1 MLPLSLLKEGEIAEI
16 INFSPGG
23 DLGSKNPGYQE
34 HLQDMGLRPGQRVE
48 MIKNQGWGPLL
59 LRVDEM
65 RIALGQ
71 GLAVKIRIRRIES

>member
-1 MLPLSLLKEGEIAEI
+1 
-16 INFSPGG
+16 
-23 DLGSKNPGYQE
+23 
-34 HLQDMGLRPGQRVE
+34 MGLRPGQRVE